1 MVLGM
6 SGTDARGARFS
17 EDLLGVLSALSAP
30 ERLRILLA
38 LESGDL
44 SYSDLME
51 AVGMSRRR
59 DVGRFSYH
67 LRRLLEV
74 GLVEVDKESKLY
86 RLSGIGSSVLE
97 LLRNIS
103 LRVDLGGGIFVR
115 RRSYII
121 EPFDKLRIVDSLVRE
136 AGLPVRVAGRIAA
149 RVEDELVRLGLSM
162 VDTSVVRCLVGY
174 ELLSRGLVSHLGRY
188 VEVGPSLHDLSS
200 VFRRALA
207 ASDSLMVEDYAA
219 AEVLGRFVFRKLLP
233 REFLEECSS
242 GLVGIYSPD
251 SWVGGFLGIGLVSE
265 SNSVGIEELLT
276 ALASSRSVRDEVVVA
291 GRSVSWIATDRFID
305 LLRSVRGWRM
315 SYSVCSSIDVFAGRL
330 DLLGRVRRAGDLMC
344 SYSLGDGSFAVSRSA
359 DDRLL
364 FNSFG
369 VFGLGGGLRCVIGGV
384 LGVDVA
390 GMYLRSGGQ
399 VSSFLSQLGEA
410 LRSVLRAVDKRHGF
424 FDRMRRDLGGV
435 PCHYLIAP
443 VGLREVMGVAAAEKS
458 VGETLSLLRNILSV
472 FRDILSGSHG
482 RRVRIYVA
490 STWPKA
496 LSDEFYQRDVASF
509 GSQTISGLA
518 GGGVYSDFLLSPSS
532 PVFEEAVRGLAGFF
546 GGGLVVPVDLGSVG
560 PDRKLEDL
568 LGMLETFDNLVL
580 RFSRE

>member
-1 MVLGM
+1 
-6 SGTDARGARFS
+6 
-17 EDLLGVLSALSAP
+17 LSALSAP

-38 LESGDL
+38 LESGNL

-67 LRRLLEV
+67 LRRLLEA

-86 RLSGIGSSVLE
+86 RLSGVGSSVLE

-115 RRSYII
+115 RRGCIV

-136 AGLPVRVAGRIAA
+136 AGLPVRIASRIAA
-149 RVEDELVRLGLSM
+149 RVEDELVRLGLGM

-207 ASDSLMVEDYAA
+207 AGDSLMVEDYAA
-219 AEVLGRFVFRKLLP
+219 AEALGRFVYRKLLP

-242 GLVGIYSPD
+242 GLVGMYRPD

-265 SNSVGIEELLT
+265 SSSVGIEELLT

-291 GRSVSWIATDRFID
+291 GRSVSWIAIDRFVD
-305 LLRSVRGWRM
+305 LLRSIRGWRM
-315 SYSVCSSIDVFAGRL
+315 SYSVCSSIDVFGERL
-330 DLLGRVRRAGDLMC
+330 DPLGRVRRAGDLMC
-344 SYSLGDGSFAVSRSA
+344 SYSLGDGSFAISRSA

-369 VFGLGGGLRCVIGGV
+369 VFSLGGGVKCMIGGV

-399 VSSFLSQLGEA
+399 VASALSQLGEA
-410 LRSVLRAVDKRHGF
+410 LRGVLRAIDKRHGF
-424 FDRMRRDLGGV
+424 FDRMHRDLGGV
-435 PCHYLIAP
+435 PCHYLVAP
-443 VGLREVMGVAAAEKS
+443 VGLREVMEVYAAEKS
-458 VGETLSLLRNILSV
+458 AGEALGLL
-472 FRDILSGSHG
+472 RDILSLFRDVISGPHG
-482 RRVRIYVA
+482 RRVRIHVA

-496 LSDEFYQRDVASF
+496 LSEEFYQRDVASF

-532 PVFEEAVRGLAGFF
+532 PVFWEAVRGLAGFF
-546 GGGLVVPVDLGSVG
+546 GGGLVVPIESSPVG
-560 PDRKLEDL
+560 PDKRIEDL
-568 LGMLETFDNLVL
+568 LGMLETYDNLVL
-580 RFSRE
+580 RFRVLG

>member
-1 MVLGM
+1 M
-6 SGTDARGARFS
+6 SRTDARGARLS
-17 EDLLGVLSALSAP
+17 EGLLGVLSALSAP

-38 LESGDL
+38 LESGNL

-67 LRRLLEV
+67 LRRLLEA

-86 RLSGIGSSVLE
+86 RLSGVGSSVLE

-115 RRSYII
+115 RRGCIV

-136 AGLPVRVAGRIAA
+136 AGLPVRIASRIAA
-149 RVEDELVRLGLSM
+149 RVEDELVRLGLGM

-207 ASDSLMVEDYAA
+207 AGDSLMVEDYAA
-219 AEVLGRFVFRKLLP
+219 AEALGRFVYRKLLP

-242 GLVGIYSPD
+242 GLVGMYRPD

-265 SNSVGIEELLT
+265 SSSVGIEELLT

-291 GRSVSWIATDRFID
+291 CRSVSWIAIDRFVD
-305 LLRSVRGWRM
+305 LLRSIRGWRM
-315 SYSVCSSIDVFAGRL
+315 SYSVCSSIDVFGERL
-330 DLLGRVRRAGDLMC
+330 DPLGRVRRAGDLMC
-344 SYSLGDGSFAVSRSA
+344 SYSLGDGSFAISRSA

-369 VFGLGGGLRCVIGGV
+369 VFSLGGGVRCMIGGV

-399 VSSFLSQLGEA
+399 VASALSQLGEA
-410 LRSVLRAVDKRHGF
+410 LRGVLRAIDKRHGF
-424 FDRMRRDLGGV
+424 FDRMHRDLGGV
-435 PCHYLIAP
+435 PCHYLVAP
-443 VGLREVMGVAAAEKS
+443 VGLREVMEVYAAEKS
-458 VGETLSLLRNILSV
+458 AGEALGLL
-472 FRDILSGSHG
+472 RDILSLFRDVISGPHG
-482 RRVRIYVA
+482 RRVRIHVA

-496 LSDEFYQRDVASF
+496 LSEEFYQRDVASF

-532 PVFEEAVRGLAGFF
+532 PVFWEAVRGLAGFF
-546 GGGLVVPVDLGSVG
+546 GGGLVVPIEPSPVG
-560 PDRKLEDL
+560 PDKRIEDL
-568 LGMLETFDNLVL
+568 LGMLETYDNLVL
-580 RFSRE
+580 RFRVLG

>member
-1 MVLGM
+1 
-6 SGTDARGARFS
+6 
-17 EDLLGVLSALSAP
+17 LSALSAP

-38 LESGDL
+38 LESGNL

-67 LRRLLEV
+67 LRRLLEA

-86 RLSGIGSSVLE
+86 RLSGVGSSVLE

-115 RRSYII
+115 RRGCIV

-136 AGLPVRVAGRIAA
+136 AGLPVRIASRIAA
-149 RVEDELVRLGLSM
+149 RVEDELVRLGLGM

-207 ASDSLMVEDYAA
+207 AGDSLMVEDYAA
-219 AEVLGRFVFRKLLP
+219 AEALGRFVYRKLLP

-242 GLVGIYSPD
+242 GLVGMYRPD

-265 SNSVGIEELLT
+265 SSSVGIEELLT

-291 GRSVSWIATDRFID
+291 CRSVSWIAIDRFVD
-305 LLRSVRGWRM
+305 LLRSIRGWRM
-315 SYSVCSSIDVFAGRL
+315 SYSVCSSIDVFGERI
-330 DLLGRVRRAGDLMC
+330 DPLGRVRRAGDLMC
-344 SYSLGDGSFAVSRSA
+344 SYSLGDGSFAISRSA

-369 VFGLGGGLRCVIGGV
+369 VFSLGGGVRCMIGGV

-399 VSSFLSQLGEA
+399 VASALSQLGEA
-410 LRSVLRAVDKRHGF
+410 LRGVLRAIDKRHGF
-424 FDRMRRDLGGV
+424 FDRMHRDLGGV
-435 PCHYLIAP
+435 PCHYLVAP
-443 VGLREVMGVAAAEKS
+443 VGLREVMEVYAAEKS
-458 VGETLSLLRNILSV
+458 AGEALGLL
-472 FRDILSGSHG
+472 RDILSLFRDVISGPHG
-482 RRVRIYVA
+482 RRVRIHVA

-496 LSDEFYQRDVASF
+496 LSEEFYQRDVASF

-532 PVFEEAVRGLAGFF
+532 PVFWEAVRGLAGFF
-546 GGGLVVPVDLGSVG
+546 GGGLVVPIEPSPVG
-560 PDRKLEDL
+560 PDKRIEDL
-568 LGMLETFDNLVL
+568 LGMLETYDNLVL
-580 RFSRE
+580 RFRVLG

>member
-1 MVLGM
+1 
-6 SGTDARGARFS
+6 
-17 EDLLGVLSALSAP
+17 LSALSAP

-38 LESGDL
+38 LESGNL

-67 LRRLLEV
+67 LRRLLEA

-86 RLSGIGSSVLE
+86 RLSGVGSSVLE

-115 RRSYII
+115 RRGCIV

-136 AGLPVRVAGRIAA
+136 AGLPVRIASRIAA
-149 RVEDELVRLGLSM
+149 RVEDELVRLGLGM

-207 ASDSLMVEDYAA
+207 AGDSLMVEDYAA
-219 AEVLGRFVFRKLLP
+219 AEALGRFVYRKLLP

-242 GLVGIYSPD
+242 GLVGMYRPD

-265 SNSVGIEELLT
+265 SSSVGIEELLT

-291 GRSVSWIATDRFID
+291 CRSVSWIAIDRFVD
-305 LLRSVRGWRM
+305 LLRSIRGWRM
-315 SYSVCSSIDVFAGRL
+315 SYSVCSSIDVFGERI
-330 DLLGRVRRAGDLMC
+330 DPLGRVRRAGDLMC
-344 SYSLGDGSFAVSRSA
+344 SYSLGDGSFAISRSA

-369 VFGLGGGLRCVIGGV
+369 VFSLGGGVRCMIGGV

-399 VSSFLSQLGEA
+399 VASALSQLGEA
-410 LRSVLRAVDKRHGF
+410 LRGVLRAIDKRHGF
-424 FDRMRRDLGGV
+424 FDRMHRDLGGV
-435 PCHYLIAP
+435 PCHYLVAP
-443 VGLREVMGVAAAEKS
+443 VGLREVMEVYASEKS
-458 VGETLSLLRNILSV
+458 AGEALGLL
-472 FRDILSGSHG
+472 RDILSLFRDVISGPHG
-482 RRVRIYVA
+482 RRVRIHVA

-496 LSDEFYQRDVASF
+496 LSEEFYQRDVASF

-532 PVFEEAVRGLAGFF
+532 PVFWEAVRGLAGFF
-546 GGGLVVPVDLGSVG
+546 GGGLVVPIEPSPVG
-560 PDRKLEDL
+560 PDKRIEDL
-568 LGMLETFDNLVL
+568 LGMLETYDNLVL
-580 RFSRE
+580 RFRVLG

>member
-1 MVLGM
+1 M
-6 SGTDARGARFS
+6 SGTNARGARFS
-17 EDLLGVLSALSAP
+17 EGLLGVLSALSAP

-44 SYSDLME
+44 SYSDLMK

-86 RLSGIGSSVLE
+86 RLSGVGSSVLE

-103 LRVDLGGGIFVR
+103 LRVDLGGGILVR

-242 GLVGIYSPD
+242 GLVGIYRPD

-276 ALASSRSVRDEVVVA
+276 ALASSRSVKDEVVVA
-291 GRSVSWIATDRFID
+291 GRSVSWIAADRFID

-399 VSSFLSQLGEA
+399 VASFLSQLGEV

-424 FDRMRRDLGGV
+424 FDRMRRDLSGV

-509 GSQTISGLA
+509 GSQTISGVA